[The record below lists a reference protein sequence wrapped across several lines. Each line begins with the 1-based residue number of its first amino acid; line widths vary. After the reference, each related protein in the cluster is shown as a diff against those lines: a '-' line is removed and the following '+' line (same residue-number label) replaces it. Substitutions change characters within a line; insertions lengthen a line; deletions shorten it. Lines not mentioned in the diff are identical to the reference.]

1 MWQSRWFAQLLHK
14 WSENSG
20 NKSSRNIREK
30 EESWDSTWKVVI
42 CWQKKAAVIWRLLFQ
57 YALPCGSDSRKRYYL
72 HTIYFNTHSPAGV
85 ILLSYH
91 SAVFTHF
98 NTHSLAGVIPRR
110 CICNFHKIS
119 IRTPLREWFGECISF
134 IALATFQYALPCGSD
149 SSHSWQSRYNTFQ
162 YALPCG
168 SDSIYVLKRGVV

>member
-57 YALPCGSDSRKRYYL
+57 YALPCGSDS
-72 HTIYFNTHSPAGV
+72 TT
-85 ILLSYH
+85 
-91 SAVFTHF
+91 T
-98 NTHSLAGVIPRR
+98 
-110 CICNFHKIS
+110 CIWKIIVIS
-119 IRTPLREWFGECISF
+119 IRTPLREWFRKTNKYCIL
-134 IALATFQYALPCGSD
+134 IAISIRTPLREWFRRRKVCVGASFQYALPCGSD
-149 SSHSWQSRYNTFQ
+149 SRMQVWEKLLNFNTHSLAGVIQRHLPNLGSKDSVNFVRLLN
-162 YALPCG
+162 ALY
-168 SDSIYVLKRGVV
+168 SL